1 MQCSSCHVKRCSTE
15 FPGTTLSETCEHPP
29 TICLSCLRKLQS
41 NLESLS
47 HCPQCWEPLAT
58 ADCQKLQAAIRHCDR
73 ACAAFED
80 LDILKERE
88 QKAKEEANLDPMGL
102 VGTRTGEI
110 EVTVLDGRR
119 CKLSLSKQMRLS
131 EVMKQI
137 QEKLGVPPGQQR
149 LLFRGREISENT
161 EEEDPLWGTLAV
173 PFGEALQLVVIMYQT
188 GRASSGTVRSLQ
200 FELRW
205 TAQHVT
211 LRNGK
216 NTIHHLNGSCLVLN
230 GRGMLLTVV
239 DFQKQSYPGIRHGG
253 PSSRISPRQS
263 LSVDVGLLPSDCRYL
278 FFTLSGFMPGGVSLA
293 IFQDPSVHLRD
304 AATHRALASYTA
316 DRCRSGEAVV
326 LCCASKN
333 QLTGQWSV
341 QQIGKGS
348 SGNKSN
354 YEPLYHTVQALV
366 NAGQV
371 M

>member
-137 QEKLGVPPGQQR
+137 QEMLGPALRAAKAVTQAR
-149 LLFRGREISENT
+149 LGMILKKKI
-161 EEEDPLWGTLAV
+161 
-173 PFGEALQLVVIMYQT
+173 PFGALWPSPLARRCNWWSSCTKQAAPPL
-188 GRASSGTVRSLQ
+188 GR
-200 FELRW
+200 
-205 TAQHVT
+205 
-211 LRNGK
+211 
-216 NTIHHLNGSCLVLN
+216 
-230 GRGMLLTVV
+230 
-239 DFQKQSYPGIRHGG
+239 
-253 PSSRISPRQS
+253 
-263 LSVDVGLLPSDCRYL
+263 
-278 FFTLSGFMPGGVSLA
+278 
-293 IFQDPSVHLRD
+293 
-304 AATHRALASYTA
+304 
-316 DRCRSGEAVV
+316 
-326 LCCASKN
+326 
-333 QLTGQWSV
+333 
-341 QQIGKGS
+341 
-348 SGNKSN
+348 
-354 YEPLYHTVQALV
+354 
-366 NAGQV
+366 
-371 M
+371 